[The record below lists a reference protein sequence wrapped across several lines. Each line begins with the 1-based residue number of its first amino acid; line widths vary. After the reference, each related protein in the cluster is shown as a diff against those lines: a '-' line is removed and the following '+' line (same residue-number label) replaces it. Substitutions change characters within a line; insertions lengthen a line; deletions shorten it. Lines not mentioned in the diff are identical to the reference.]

1 MQITAVGRTGWAP
14 TVVCFLFALALSG
27 CKKPVQSGVTRDN
40 PEGLERL
47 QLRYQANPGV
57 VSPPE
62 LAEDLGYL
70 APIKLDCVGSTASGP
85 TSIQAVV
92 TGDTDFGSAFNGAVV
107 KLVAAKAPIVAVLGS
122 YGVDQATWG
131 GFYVKEDSPI
141 KSARDLIGKKV
152 SVNTLGAHSE
162 FMLKE
167 YLFRKGLN
175 KAEAEQVTMVV
186 LPPVNGE
193 QALRQGQV
201 EVATLGTVFRDRAL
215 ERGGIRLLFSDY
227 QLYGEFTAGSYVL
240 RNDFI
245 EANPKTARKF
255 VTAVAKAIDWERS
268 TPREEV
274 VRRFESIIAKRK
286 RTEDTQVIKY
296 WLSSGIAGHS
306 GLLTSKDFQIW
317 LDWMVKDGQLSAGQ
331 VRANDVF
338 SNALNAF
345 AN

>member
-1 MQITAVGRTGWAP
+1 MR
-14 TVVCFLFALALSG
+14 ALAFFVAGLALLLLS
-27 CKKPVQSGVTRDN
+27 CSSKPAPSGVTKTN
-40 PEGLERL
+40 PDGLEVL
-47 QLRYQANPGV
+47 ELRYQANPGTV
-57 VSPPE
+57 TPPE
-62 LAEDLGYL
+62 IAEELGFL

-92 TGDTDFGSAFNGAVV
+92 TGDTDFGSAFNGAVI

-122 YGVDQATWG
+122 YGVDQVTWG
-131 GFYVKEDSPI
+131 GFYVKEGSPI

-167 YLFRKGLN
+167 YLFRSGLTKEETN
-175 KAEAEQVTMVV
+175 QVTMVV

-201 EVATLGTVFRDRAL
+201 DVATLGTIFRDRAL

-245 EANPKTARKF
+245 RDHPKAARKF
-255 VTAVAKAIDWERS
+255 VEAVARALDWERA

-274 VRRFESIIAKRK
+274 VRRFQNLIAKRK
-286 RTEDTQVIKY
+286 RTEDASAIKF
-296 WLSSGIAGHS
+296 WLSSGVAGHS

-317 LDWMVKDGQLSAGQ
+317 LDWMVKDGELGQGQLRPGE
-331 VRANDVF
+331 VF
-338 SNALNAF
+338 SNRLNPF
-345 AN
+345 AT

>member
-1 MQITAVGRTGWAP
+1 MRASSFFAILLAVLSWGCSKPAANGATKANP
-14 TVVCFLFALALSG
+14 DALE
-27 CKKPVQSGVTRDN
+27 V
-40 PEGLERL
+40 LE
-47 QLRYQANPGV
+47 LRYQANPGT

-62 LAEDLGYL
+62 IAEELGFL

-122 YGVDQATWG
+122 YGVDKLTWG
-131 GFYVKEDSPI
+131 GFYVKAGSPI
-141 KSARDLIGKKV
+141 KTARDLIGKKV

-167 YLFRKGLN
+167 YLFRSGLT
-175 KAEAEQVTMVV
+175 KEETSQVTMVV

-201 EVATLGTVFRDRAL
+201 DVATLGTIFRDRAL

-240 RNDFI
+240 RTDFI
-245 EANPKTARKF
+245 RSNPKAARKF
-255 VTAVAKAIDWERS
+255 VEAVARALDWERT

-274 VRRFESIIAKRK
+274 VRRFQDLIAKRK
-286 RTEDTQVIKY
+286 RTEDATAIRF
-296 WLSSGIAGHS
+296 WLSSGVAGHS

-317 LDWMVKDGQLSAGQ
+317 LDWMVKDGELGAGQ
-331 VRANDVF
+331 VNASDVF
-338 SNALNAF
+338 NNRLNPF
-345 AN
+345 AT

>member
-1 MQITAVGRTGWAP
+1 MRASAV
-14 TVVCFLFALALSG
+14 VVASIALLLCSCSKPAANSATKTNPDALE
-27 CKKPVQSGVTRDN
+27 V
-40 PEGLERL
+40 LE
-47 QLRYQANPGV
+47 LRYQASPGT

-62 LAEDLGYL
+62 IAEELGYL
-70 APIKLDCVGSTASGP
+70 APVKLNCVGSTASGP

-122 YGVDQATWG
+122 YGVDKVTWG
-131 GFYVKEDSPI
+131 GFYVKTDSPI
-141 KSARDLIGKKV
+141 KTARDLIGKKV

-167 YLFRKGLN
+167 YLFRNGLS
-175 KAEAEQVTMVV
+175 KEEASQVTMVV

-201 EVATLGTVFRDRAL
+201 DVATLGTIFRDRAL

-245 EANPKTARKF
+245 RNNPKTARKF
-255 VTAVAKAIDWERS
+255 VEAVARALDWERT

-274 VRRFESIIAKRK
+274 VRRFQDLIAKRK
-286 RTEDTQVIKY
+286 RTEDATAIRF
-296 WLSSGIAGHS
+296 WLSTGVAGHS

-317 LDWMVKDGQLSAGQ
+317 LDWMVKDGELRAGQ
-331 VRANDVF
+331 IHAGDVF
-338 SNALNAF
+338 NNGLNPF
-345 AN
+345 AT